1 MLPDLDPIALA
12 CRLKSLQSVTSKISK
27 ADMHTAITLAA
38 CTALILTLAACDQKP
53 AEASPAANTP
63 AAGQAVVAFTPT
75 PDLGKD
81 IAALPRLVGTTRA
94 IAAIN
99 ADLDTLDAAAR
110 ESAASCDNPDG
121 GYSRWI
127 TQPMTGPAFVTY
139 AISEEYNCGG
149 PYPSTG
155 QTTVTYDLASG
166 RRLDWS
172 DVLKAMN
179 ANNGDTEGMPAGS
192 VPIVYS
198 PALAAWYVRT
208 IKAQIAGQDGGS
220 EWMDQCAPVFDAE
233 EFSTNGFRLSV
244 DAEAGGLTVSPEL
257 PHVVQACGDA
267 AIMDAPA
274 MRANGVDARLI
285 EALATAHAA
294 GNWAPKE

>member
-1 MLPDLDPIALA
+1 MRTAMILAAGTAIVMALA
-12 CRLKSLQSVTSKISK
+12 G
-27 ADMHTAITLAA
+27 
-38 CTALILTLAACDQKP
+38 CDQKGV
-53 AEASPAANTP
+53 EVSAATP
-63 AAGQAVVAFTPT
+63 APRATQDSVAFTPT

-81 IAALPRLVGTTRA
+81 IAALPRLSGATPA

-99 ADLDTLDAAAR
+99 TDLDTLDAAAR
-110 ESAASCDNPDG
+110 ESAASCQGEDG

-127 TQPMTGPAFVTY
+127 TQPMTGPALVTY

-149 PYPSTG
+149 PYPSTS
-155 QTTVTYDLASG
+155 QTTVTYDLVSG
-166 RRLDWS
+166 RRVDWS
-172 DVLKAMN
+172 DVLKTMN
-179 ANNGDTEGMPAGS
+179 VNNGDTEGMPAGS

-198 PALAAWYVRT
+198 PALAAWYTRT

-220 EWMDQCAPVFDAE
+220 EWMEQCAPVFDAE
-233 EFSTNGFRLSV
+233 EFSTNGFRLSA

-274 MRANGVDARLI
+274 MRANGVETRLI
-285 EALATAHAA
+285 EAIATAHVA

>member
-1 MLPDLDPIALA
+1 MRTAMILAAGTAIVLALA
-12 CRLKSLQSVTSKISK
+12 G
-27 ADMHTAITLAA
+27 
-38 CTALILTLAACDQKP
+38 CDQKVV
-53 AEASPAANTP
+53 EASPPTAAPAANQ
-63 AAGQAVVAFTPT
+63 AGVAFSPN

-81 IAALPRLVGTTRA
+81 IAALPRLVGTGPA
-94 IAAIN
+94 IAAVN

-110 ESAASCDNPDG
+110 ESAAGCENPEG

-127 TQPMTGPAFVTY
+127 SQPMTGPAFVTY

-149 PYPSTG
+149 PYPATG

-172 DVLKAMN
+172 AVLKAMN
-179 ANNGDTEGMPAGS
+179 VTTGDTEGMPAGS
-192 VPIVYS
+192 VPLVYS
-198 PALAAWYVRT
+198 PALAAWYTRT

-220 EWMDQCAPVFDAE
+220 EWMEQCAPVFDAE
-233 EFSTNGFRLSV
+233 EFSTNGFRLSA

-267 AIMDAPA
+267 AIMDAAA
-274 MRANGVDARLI
+274 MRANGVEVRLI

>member
-1 MLPDLDPIALA
+1 MRTTIILTAGTAIVLALA
-12 CRLKSLQSVTSKISK
+12 G
-27 ADMHTAITLAA
+27 
-38 CTALILTLAACDQKP
+38 CDQKGVEVSAATP
-53 AEASPAANTP
+53 APAAN
-63 AAGQAVVAFTPT
+63 QNSLAFTPT

-81 IAALPRLVGTTRA
+81 IAALPRLSGATPA
-94 IAAIN
+94 IAAVN
-99 ADLDTLDAAAR
+99 ADLDTLDAGAR
-110 ESAASCDNPDG
+110 ESAASCENQDG

-127 TQPMTGPAFVTY
+127 SQPMTGPAFVTY

-149 PYPSTG
+149 PYPSTS

-172 DVLKAMN
+172 AVLKAMN
-179 ANNGDTEGMPAGS
+179 VTNGDTEGMPAGS

-208 IKAQIAGQDGGS
+208 IKAQIVGQDGGS
-220 EWMDQCAPVFDAE
+220 EWMEQCAPVFDGE
-233 EFSTNGFRLSV
+233 EFSANGFRVSAS
-244 DAEAGGLTVSPEL
+244 AEAGGLTVSPDL

-267 AIMDAPA
+267 AIMDAAA
-274 MRANGVDARLI
+274 MRANGVEARLV
-285 EALATAHAA
+285 EAISAAHTA